1 MERNGE
7 NDVFTKAEVEAI
19 AVTAAEHA
27 LASLFEKL
35 DIDVN
40 SKESMRKFRDNLT
53 FLDDQ
58 RAGSIALKQ
67 NIKKSMLYVSG
78 TALLGLMYFLWDAL
92 KDGLHM
98 WLVNLK

>member
-1 MERNGE
+1 MSDE
-7 NDVFTKAEVEAI
+7 NVFTKGDVAAI
-19 AVTAAEHA
+19 AEDAAERA
-27 LASLFEKL
+27 LAALFEKL

-40 SKESMRKFRDNLT
+40 DKESMRKFRDNLS

-58 RAGSIALKQ
+58 RMGSIALKQ

-78 TALLGLMYFLWDAL
+78 TAMLGMLYFLWDAL
-92 KDGLHM
+92 KDGLLM

>member
-1 MERNGE
+1 MENNGQ

-19 AVTAAEHA
+19 AENAADRA
-27 LASLFEKL
+27 LAALFEKL
-35 DIDVN
+35 DIDVTN
-40 SKESMRKFRDNLT
+40 KESMRKFRDNLT

-58 RAGSIALKQ
+58 RQGSIALKQ

-78 TALLGLMYFLWDAL
+78 TAILGMLYFLWDAL

>member
-1 MERNGE
+1 MSDE
-7 NDVFTKAEVEAI
+7 NVFTKGDVAAI
-19 AVTAAEHA
+19 AEDAAERA
-27 LASLFEKL
+27 LAALFEKL

-40 SKESMRKFRDNLT
+40 DKESMRKFRDNLS

-58 RAGSIALKQ
+58 RMGSIALKQ

-78 TALLGLMYFLWDAL
+78 TAILGMLYFLWDAL

-98 WLVNLK
+98 WLQGVVK

>member
-1 MERNGE
+1 MSNQ
-7 NDVFTKAEVEAI
+7 NVFTKGDVAAI
-19 AVTAAEHA
+19 AEDAAERA
-27 LASLFEKL
+27 LAALFEKL

-40 SKESMRKFRDNLT
+40 DKESMRKFRDNLS

-58 RAGSIALKQ
+58 RMGSIALKQ

-78 TALLGLMYFLWDAL
+78 TAMLGMLYFLWDAL

>member
-1 MERNGE
+1 MSDE
-7 NDVFTKAEVEAI
+7 NVFTKGDVAAI
-19 AVTAAEHA
+19 AEDAAERA
-27 LASLFEKL
+27 LAALFEKL

-40 SKESMRKFRDNLT
+40 DKESMRKFRDNLS

-58 RAGSIALKQ
+58 RMGSIALKQ

-78 TALLGLMYFLWDAL
+78 TAMLGMLYFLWDAL